1 MRWERRFAALVARCQ
16 RPAAARFERTVY
28 TSWPSAMR
36 EVSEKYRTHRR
47 FDRAARLVGEA
58 AMQRLADARVM
69 IIGVGGVGSF
79 AAEALARTGVGHITL
94 VDFDLVCVTNTNRQ
108 LHAMRGNIGRPKVEV
123 MAERLR
129 LVHPTG
135 TVNAR
140 IEFYNPDSSEAL
152 LGEAPDYV
160 VDAIDNLTAKAHLV
174 ATCRRRGIPLVSAMG
189 AAARIDPTRVK
200 VDDLAR
206 THHDPFAH
214 HFREIL
220 RQKHGW
226 SFKSTRPTGVACVFS
241 DEKPITPTDLAYDEG
256 HGFQCVCP
264 QSDNDLH
271 TCDKRA
277 RIDGSA
283 AWVTGTFGL
292 VAASVV
298 VRELRGEQVIDRSN
312 LHDPW
317 EPLHRKRAVS
327 DSQSE

>member
-1 MRWERRFAALVARCQ
+1 MND
-16 RPAAARFERTVY
+16 
-28 TSWPSAMR
+28 
-36 EVSEKYRTHRR
+36 EKYKLHRR
-47 FDRAARLVGEA
+47 FDRAARLLGES
-58 AMQRLADARVM
+58 AMERLSRARVM
-69 IIGVGGVGSF
+69 VVGMGGVGGF
-79 AAEALARTGVGHITL
+79 AAEALARTAIGNLVL

-129 LVHPTG
+129 LIHPTA
-135 TVNAR
+135 TVEAR
-140 IEFYNPDSSEAL
+140 VEFYSAETGEAL
-152 LGEAPDYV
+152 LGTSPDYV

-174 ATCRRRGIPLVSAMG
+174 ANCRRRGIPVVSAMG

-226 SFKSTRPTGVACVFS
+226 QFKATRPTGVACVFS
-241 DEKPITPTDLAYDEG
+241 DEKPITPDALAYDHDE
-256 HGFQCVCP
+256 GFQCVCP
-264 QSDNDLH
+264 QSDNGLH
-271 TCDKRA
+271 TCEKRA

-298 VRELRGEQVIDRSN
+298 VRELRGEQVIDRKN

-317 EPLHRKRAVS
+317 LPLKPRGTSVHVS
-327 DSQSE
+327 PSHEDVER

>member
-1 MRWERRFAALVARCQ
+1 VFGQQNRGNKTRLTVSIDEPFTAA
-16 RPAAARFERTVY
+16 Y
-28 TSWPSAMR
+28 TSLAMN

-58 AMQRLADARVM
+58 SLERLANAHVM
-69 IIGVGGVGSF
+69 VVGVGGVGSF
-79 AAEALARTGVGHITL
+79 AAEALARTAVGHVTL

-108 LHAMRGNIGRPKVEV
+108 LHAMRGNIGKPKVEV

-129 LVHPTG
+129 LIHPTG
-135 TVNAR
+135 VFDTR
-140 IEFYNPDSSEAL
+140 MEFYSPETSEAL
-152 LGEAPDYV
+152 LSSPPDYV
-160 VDAIDNLTAKAHLV
+160 IDAIDNLTAKAHLV
-174 ATCRRRGIPLVSAMG
+174 STCRMRGIPVVSSMG

-206 THHDPFAH
+206 THRDPFAQ
-214 HFREIL
+214 HFRDIM
-220 RQKHGW
+220 RKRYGW
-226 SFKSTRPTGVACVFS
+226 TLKASRPTGVACVFS
-241 DEKPITPTDLAYDEG
+241 DEAPIVPTDLGYDAE

-264 QSDNDLH
+264 QSDNGMH
-271 TCDKRA
+271 TCDERS

-298 VRELRGEQVIDRSN
+298 VRELRGESVIDRTN

-317 EPLHRKRAVS
+317 EAKA
-327 DSQSE
+327 

>member
-1 MRWERRFAALVARCQ
+1 MTDPAEARRL
-16 RPAAARFERTVY
+16 
-28 TSWPSAMR
+28 
-36 EVSEKYRTHRR
+36 HRR

-58 AMQRLADARVM
+58 AMERLARAHVM
-69 IIGVGGVGSF
+69 VVGLGGVGSF
-79 AAEALARTGVGHITL
+79 AAEALARTAVGRLTL

-108 LHAMRGNIGRPKVEV
+108 LHAMRGTIGRPKVEV

-135 TVNAR
+135 AVEPR
-140 IEFYNPDSSEAL
+140 VEFYAAETSEAL
-152 LGEAPDYV
+152 LGLAPDYV

-174 ATCRRRGIPLVSAMG
+174 ATCRRRGIPVVSTMG

-220 RQKHGW
+220 RKKHGW
-226 SFKSTRPTGVACVFS
+226 SFKATRPTGVPCVFS
-241 DEKPITPTDLAYDEG
+241 DERPIAPSDLPYDAAN
-256 HGFQCVCP
+256 GFQCVCP
-264 QSDNDLH
+264 QSDNGLH
-271 TCDKRA
+271 TCDERA

-298 VRELRGEQVIDRSN
+298 ARELRGESVIDRAN

-317 EPLHRKRAVS
+317 EPLAKPRPAVRGG
-327 DSQSE
+327 